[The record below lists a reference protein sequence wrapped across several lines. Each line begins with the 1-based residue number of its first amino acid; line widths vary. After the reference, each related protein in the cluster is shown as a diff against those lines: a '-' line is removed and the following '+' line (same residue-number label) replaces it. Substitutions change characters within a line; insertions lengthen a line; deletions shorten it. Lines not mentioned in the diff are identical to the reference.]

1 MANVADFELLLK
13 IGVCLSIKAFFPSL
27 ITSLVL
33 TKMVPNTKQQN
44 QENNFY
50 LNLMVFNTKKVEK
63 KGGTD
68 SLGDYIWPKLS
79 EV

>member
-1 MANVADFELLLK
+1 MASVADLELALK
-13 IGVCLSIKAFFPSL
+13 IGVCLLIKAFFPSL

-63 KGGTD
+63 RAAQILWVTIFGQ
-68 SLGDYIWPKLS
+68 S
-79 EV
+79 